1 MIVKA
6 LAAFP
11 GTSSRGWTTR
21 RHKKCTRSIL
31 HALALAFPAQPGI
44 LLTLDVSTSLGIDH
58 FTSLGIDHFTYIV
71 EFPEDTSKNQ
81 IDLFIRLT
89 KQIKHFYA
97 VVLHSA
103 PESAKIAL

>member
-21 RHKKCTRSIL
+21 RHKKCTGSIL

-44 LLTLDVSTSLGIDH
+44 MLTLDVSTTFGIDN
-58 FTSLGIDHFTYIV
+58 FTYIV

-89 KQIKHFYA
+89 KQIKHFYT

-103 PESAKIAL
+103 SEPVTIPA

>member
-21 RHKKCTRSIL
+21 RHKKCTGSIL
-31 HALALAFPAQPGI
+31 HALALAFPGDTGI
-44 LLTLDVSTSLGIDH
+44 MLTLDVSSTSGIDN
-58 FTSLGIDHFTYIV
+58 FTYIV

-103 PESAKIAL
+103 SESAKIAL

>member
-21 RHKKCTRSIL
+21 RHKKCTGSIL

-44 LLTLDVSTSLGIDH
+44 MLTLDVSSTFGIDN
-58 FTSLGIDHFTYIV
+58 FTYTV
-71 EFPEDTSKNQ
+71 EFTEDASKNQ

-89 KQIKHFYA
+89 KQIKHYYA
-97 VVLHSA
+97 VVLHSV

>member
-21 RHKKCTRSIL
+21 RHKKCTGSIL

-44 LLTLDVSTSLGIDH
+44 MLTLDVSSTFGIDN
-58 FTSLGIDHFTYIV
+58 FTYIV

-89 KQIKHFYA
+89 KQIKHFYS
-97 VVLHSA
+97 VILTDETSPVT
-103 PESAKIAL
+103 I

>member
-21 RHKKCTRSIL
+21 RHKKCTGSIL

-44 LLTLDVSTSLGIDH
+44 RLTLDVSTT
-58 FTSLGIDHFTYIV
+58 FGIDHFTYIV
-71 EFPEDTSKNQ
+71 EFPEDTPKNQ

-89 KQIKHFYA
+89 KQIKHFYS
-97 VVLHSA
+97 VILTDDTSPVT
-103 PESAKIAL
+103 I

>member
-1 MIVKA
+1 MIIKA

-21 RHKKCTRSIL
+21 RHKKCTASIL
-31 HALALAFPAQPGI
+31 HALALAFPAQQGI
-44 LLTLDVSTSLGIDH
+44 LLTLDVSTTFGIDN
-58 FTSLGIDHFTYIV
+58 FTYIV

-103 PESAKIAL
+103 SEPVTIPA

>member
-44 LLTLDVSTSLGIDH
+44 MLTLDVSTSFGIDN
-58 FTSLGIDHFTYIV
+58 FTYIV

>member
-21 RHKKCTRSIL
+21 RHKKCTGSIL

-44 LLTLDVSTSLGIDH
+44 MLTLDVSSTFGIDN
-58 FTSLGIDHFTYIV
+58 FTYTV

-103 PESAKIAL
+103 SEPVTIPA

>member
-31 HALALAFPAQPGI
+31 HALALAFPAQQGI
-44 LLTLDVSTSLGIDH
+44 LLTLDVSTTFGIDN
-58 FTSLGIDHFTYIV
+58 FTYIV

-103 PESAKIAL
+103 SESAKIAL

>member
-21 RHKKCTRSIL
+21 RHKKCTGSIL

-44 LLTLDVSTSLGIDH
+44 MLTLDVSTSFGIDN
-58 FTSLGIDHFTYIV
+58 FTYIV

-103 PESAKIAL
+103 SEPATIPA

>member
-11 GTSSRGWTTR
+11 GTVSRGWTTR
-21 RHKKCTRSIL
+21 RHKKCTGSIL
-31 HALALAFPAQPGI
+31 HALALAFPAEPGI
-44 LLTLDVSTSLGIDH
+44 MLTLDVSTTFGIDN
-58 FTSLGIDHFTYIV
+58 FTYTV

-97 VVLHSA
+97 VVLHSTSEPA
-103 PESAKIAL
+103 TIPA

>member
-21 RHKKCTRSIL
+21 RHKKCTASIL
-31 HALALAFPAQPGI
+31 HALALAFPGDTGI
-44 LLTLDVSTSLGIDH
+44 MLTLDVSSTSCIDN
-58 FTSLGIDHFTYIV
+58 FTYTV

-103 PESAKIAL
+103 SESAKIAL

>member
-21 RHKKCTRSIL
+21 RHKKCTGSIL

-44 LLTLDVSTSLGIDH
+44 MLTLDVSTSFGIDN
-58 FTSLGIDHFTYIV
+58 FTYIV

-103 PESAKIAL
+103 SESAKIAL

>member
-21 RHKKCTRSIL
+21 RHKKCTGSIL
-31 HALALAFPAQPGI
+31 HALALAFPAEPGI
-44 LLTLDVSTSLGIDH
+44 MLTLDVSSTFGIDN
-58 FTSLGIDHFTYIV
+58 FTYIV

-103 PESAKIAL
+103 SESAKIAL

>member
-21 RHKKCTRSIL
+21 RHKKCTGSIL

-44 LLTLDVSTSLGIDH
+44 MLTLDVSTTFGIDN
-58 FTSLGIDHFTYIV
+58 FTYIV

-81 IDLFIRLT
+81 INLFIRLT

-103 PESAKIAL
+103 SESAKIAL

>member
-11 GTSSRGWTTR
+11 ATSSRGWTTR
-21 RHKKCTRSIL
+21 RHKKCTGSIL

-44 LLTLDVSTSLGIDH
+44 LLTLDVSTTFGIDN
-58 FTSLGIDHFTYIV
+58 FTYIV

-103 PESAKIAL
+103 SEPVTIPA

>member
-21 RHKKCTRSIL
+21 RHKKCTASIL

-44 LLTLDVSTSLGIDH
+44 MLTLDVSSTFGIDN
-58 FTSLGIDHFTYIV
+58 FTYIV

-103 PESAKIAL
+103 SESAKIAL

>member
-21 RHKKCTRSIL
+21 RHKKCTGSIL

-44 LLTLDVSTSLGIDH
+44 MLTLDVSTTFGIDN
-58 FTSLGIDHFTYIV
+58 FTYTV

-97 VVLHSA
+97 VVLHSV

>member
-21 RHKKCTRSIL
+21 RHKKCTGSIL

-44 LLTLDVSTSLGIDH
+44 MLTLDVSSTFGIDN
-58 FTSLGIDHFTYIV
+58 FTYIV

-103 PESAKIAL
+103 SESAKIAL

>member
-21 RHKKCTRSIL
+21 RHKKCTGSIL
-31 HALALAFPAQPGI
+31 HALALAFPGDTGI
-44 LLTLDVSTSLGIDH
+44 MLTLDVSMTFGIDN
-58 FTSLGIDHFTYIV
+58 FTYIV

>member
-21 RHKKCTRSIL
+21 RHKKCTGSIL

-44 LLTLDVSTSLGIDH
+44 MLTLDVSSTFGIDN
-58 FTSLGIDHFTYIV
+58 FTYTV
-71 EFPEDTSKNQ
+71 EFPEDASKNQ

-103 PESAKIAL
+103 SEPVTIPA

>member
-21 RHKKCTRSIL
+21 RHKKCTGSIL
-31 HALALAFPAQPGI
+31 HALALAFPGDTGI
-44 LLTLDVSTSLGIDH
+44 LLTLDVSTSLGIDN
-58 FTSLGIDHFTYIV
+58 FTYIV

-103 PESAKIAL
+103 SESAKIAL

>member
-21 RHKKCTRSIL
+21 RHKKCTGSIL

-44 LLTLDVSTSLGIDH
+44 LLTLDVSTS
-58 FTSLGIDHFTYIV
+58 FGIDHFTYTV
-71 EFPEDTSKNQ
+71 EFPEGARRQQVDF
-81 IDLFIRLT
+81 FIRLA
-89 KQIKHFYA
+89 KQVKHFHA
-97 VVLHSA
+97 VDLILA
-103 PESAKIAL
+103 PEPVTIPA

>member
-11 GTSSRGWTTR
+11 GTHSRGWTTR
-21 RHKKCTRSIL
+21 RHKKCTGSIL

-44 LLTLDVSTSLGIDH
+44 MITLDVSSTFGIDN
-58 FTSLGIDHFTYIV
+58 FTYMV

-89 KQIKHFYA
+89 KQIKHFYS
-97 VVLHSA
+97 VILHS
-103 PESAKIAL
+103 ESEPATISL

>member
-1 MIVKA
+1 MMVKA

-21 RHKKCTRSIL
+21 RHKKCTGSIL

-44 LLTLDVSTSLGIDH
+44 LLTLDVSTTFGIDH
-58 FTSLGIDHFTYIV
+58 FTFIV

-97 VVLHSA
+97 VVLHSV

>member
-21 RHKKCTRSIL
+21 RHKKCTGSIL

-58 FTSLGIDHFTYIV
+58 FTFIV

-103 PESAKIAL
+103 SEPVTIPA

>member
-21 RHKKCTRSIL
+21 RHKKCTGSIL

-44 LLTLDVSTSLGIDH
+44 MLTLDVSSTFGIDN
-58 FTSLGIDHFTYIV
+58 FTYIV

-97 VVLHSA
+97 VVLHSV

>member
-21 RHKKCTRSIL
+21 RHKKCTASIL

-44 LLTLDVSTSLGIDH
+44 MLTLDVSTTFGIDN
-58 FTSLGIDHFTYIV
+58 FTYIV

-103 PESAKIAL
+103 SESAKIAL

>member
-1 MIVKA
+1 MIIKA

-21 RHKKCTRSIL
+21 RHKKCTASIL

-44 LLTLDVSTSLGIDH
+44 MLTLDVSTSFGIDN
-58 FTSLGIDHFTYIV
+58 FTYIV

-103 PESAKIAL
+103 SESAKIAL

>member
-21 RHKKCTRSIL
+21 RHKKCTGSIL

-44 LLTLDVSTSLGIDH
+44 MLTLDVSSTFGIDN
-58 FTSLGIDHFTYIV
+58 FTYMV
-71 EFPEDTSKNQ
+71 GFPEDTSKNQ

-97 VVLHSA
+97 VVLILA
-103 PESAKIAL
+103 PEPVTIPA

>member
-21 RHKKCTRSIL
+21 RHKKCTASIL
-31 HALALAFPAQPGI
+31 HALALAFPAQQGI
-44 LLTLDVSTSLGIDH
+44 LLTLDVSTTFGIDN
-58 FTSLGIDHFTYIV
+58 FTYIV

-103 PESAKIAL
+103 SESAKIAL

>member
-31 HALALAFPAQPGI
+31 HALALAFPGDTGI
-44 LLTLDVSTSLGIDH
+44 MLTLDVSSTFGIDN
-58 FTSLGIDHFTYIV
+58 FTYIV

-103 PESAKIAL
+103 SESAKIAL